1 MRFQAAVF
9 DLDGTLINSLEDIAV
24 AMNRVLSDHGYSV
37 HPIDDYRMFVGNG
50 VVRLVERTLPA
61 DVSDEVQ
68 RQCADDFRRVY
79 RDACNVKTCV
89 YDGVPELLQSLTDRG
104 IALAVL
110 SNKPHPFTVAC
121 VEEHLGSF
129 QFAAVLGQREGI
141 PHKPDPSGALKIANQ
156 LSLDPSRFFFLGDT
170 CVDMQTACNAGMFP
184 VGACW
189 GFRDRQ
195 ELLDA
200 GAARL
205 VEEPAEVLAI
215 L

>member
-1 MRFQAAVF
+1 MRFQAAMF

-24 AMNRVLSDHGYSV
+24 AMNRVLRDHGYAV
-37 HPIDDYRMFVGNG
+37 HAIDDYRMFVGNG

-61 DVSDEVQ
+61 GVGDEVR
-68 RQCADDFRRVY
+68 RQCADDFRTVY
-79 RDACNVKTCV
+79 RDACNIKTRV
-89 YDGVPELLQSLTDRG
+89 YDGVPALLRSLMDRG

-121 VEEHLGSF
+121 VEEYLGSY
-129 QFAAVLGQREGI
+129 QFAAVLGQRDGV
-141 PHKPDPSGALKIANQ
+141 PHKPDPSGALSIANQ
-156 LSLDPSRFFFLGDT
+156 LSLDPSQFFFLGDT

-189 GFRDRQ
+189 GFRHRQ

-205 VEEPAEVLAI
+205 VEKPEQVLAI